1 MNRTLLMASASMA
14 AFAAA
19 TSGIAA
25 AAAATGYPVRPVR
38 FIVPFGAGSATD
50 VVARTVGQSLSE
62 ALGQSIVVDNRAG
75 ANGTIGAELA
85 AKAPKDGYTLLMSTN
100 TPSAAAPSLMKKL
113 NYDPVR
119 DFAPIA
125 RVGTIAFVLVVNP
138 SLPVKTMPE
147 LIALAKKQPGRLSAG
162 SGSAGSLVPIFMLQ
176 QMAGIELNHVPY
188 KSIPPALTDV
198 ISGQINM
205 VYADM
210 VNGAPQV
217 RSGKV
222 RGLGVTSVKRDPLL
236 PDVPAIAETV
246 KGFEL
251 IAWFAM
257 FAPAGT
263 PQAIVDLLAA
273 ESEKI
278 LARNEVRERFA
289 GLGIQ
294 VAPMKPAE
302 LGQFQKS
309 ELEKWAR
316 LAKAANIVPE

>member
-1 MNRTLLMASASMA
+1 MNKFAVTLGALTCALSIAPQA
-14 AFAAA
+14 AEPAA
-19 TSGIAA
+19 
-25 AAAATGYPVRPVR
+25 YPNRPIR

-50 VVARTVGQSLSE
+50 VVARTVGQNLSE
-62 ALGQSIVVDNRAG
+62 ALGQAIVVDNRAG

-85 AKAPKDGYTLLMSTN
+85 AKSPKDGYTILMSTN
-100 TPSAAAPSLMKKL
+100 TPSAAAPSLMKKI
-113 NYDPVR
+113 NYDPVK

-125 RVGTIAFVLVVNP
+125 RVGTIAFVLVTNP
-138 SLPVKTMPE
+138 SLPVKNMPE
-147 LIALAKKQPGRLSAG
+147 LIALAKKQPGKLTAG

-176 QMAGIELNHVPY
+176 QMAGIELTHVPY

-217 RSGKV
+217 KSGKL
-222 RGLGVTSVKRDPLL
+222 RGLGVTSRKRDPLL
-236 PDVPAIAETV
+236 PEVQAIAETV
-246 KGFEL
+246 KDFEL

-263 PQAIVDLLAA
+263 PQPIIDRLSA
-273 ESEKI
+273 ESAKI
-278 LARNEVRERFA
+278 LARKDVRERFA
-289 GLGIQ
+289 VLGIQ
-294 VAPMKPAE
+294 VDPMKPAE
-302 LGQFQKS
+302 LGKFQKS

-316 LAKAANIVPE
+316 LAKAANIIPE

>member
-1 MNRTLLMASASMA
+1 MKVTVLL
-14 AFAAA
+14 
-19 TSGIAA
+19 AA
-25 AAAATGYPVRPVR
+25 AAASLVSMTAHAASSAWPQRPVR

-50 VVARTVGQSLSE
+50 VVARTLGQNLAE
-62 ALGQSIVVDNRAG
+62 ALGQPVVVDNRAG

-100 TPSAAAPSLMKKL
+100 TPSAAAPSLMKKI
-113 NYDPVR
+113 NYDPVK

-138 SLPVKTMPE
+138 SLPAKTMPE
-147 LIALAKKQPGRLSAG
+147 LIALAKKQPGKLAAG
-162 SGSAGSLVPIFMLQ
+162 SGSAGSLVPVFMLQ

-188 KSIPPALTDV
+188 KSIPPALSDV
-198 ISGQINM
+198 IGGQIQM
-205 VYADM
+205 VFADM

-217 RSGKV
+217 KSGKV
-222 RGLGVTSVKRDPLL
+222 RGLGVTSMKRDPLL

-251 IAWFAM
+251 IAWFAL

-263 PQAIVDLLAA
+263 SQAVVDRLAA
-273 ESEKI
+273 ETQKI
-278 LARNEVRERFA
+278 LARTEVRERIA
-289 GLGIQ
+289 ALGIQ
-294 VAPMKPAE
+294 VAHLPPAE
-302 LGQFQKS
+302 LRKFQQG

>member
-1 MNRTLLMASASMA
+1 MNHVPFVTAAVVAFTATL
-14 AFAAA
+14 
-19 TSGIAA
+19 SGIAQA
-25 AAAATGYPVRPVR
+25 AAPSSYPVRPVR

-62 ALGQSIVVDNRAG
+62 ALGQPIVVDNRAG

-85 AKAPKDGYTLLMSTN
+85 AKSPKDGYTLLMSTN

-113 NYDPVR
+113 NYDPVK

-125 RVGTIAFVLVVNP
+125 RVGTIAFVLVVNQ
-138 SLPVKTMPE
+138 SLPAKTMPD
-147 LIALAKKQPGRLSAG
+147 LLALAKKQPGKLTAG

-176 QMAGIELNHVPY
+176 QMGGIELNHVPY

-217 RSGKV
+217 KSGKV
-222 RGLGVTSVKRDPLL
+222 RGLGVTSSKRDPLL
-236 PDVPAIAETV
+236 PDVPAIAETL

-263 PQAIVDLLAA
+263 PQAIVDRLAG

-289 GLGIQ
+289 SLGIQ

-302 LGQFQKS
+302 LGKFQQS

-316 LAKAANIVPE
+316 LAKAANIIPE